1 MSLPIAAALG
11 AVLAFRPRRRGTP
24 PRDPAVIQTQ
34 VILAIVGAVVMQVVG
49 ASLARAFG
57 IVGAAS
63 LVRYRAK
70 IDDPKDA
77 GVMLACLSIGLA
89 SGVGIYGFA
98 SLCTLFVLGVVWA
111 LESLE
116 PEGEKYFLLKIKAKH
131 SPKLQDGIEEVLRTN
146 DIRCELR
153 SSSPNDLTYSV
164 RLPLTKK
171 TDRLT
176 SALLALSKKDD
187 MAVEWL
193 DKKADKATT
202 DEMALER
209 PGPVAVEDVPP
220 TPVDDQRLAAVAP
233 PVVGNELE
241 PGADPEPALLL
252 VSPVNAREGLA
263 AFIEGARRE
272 LLIYGVVTDA
282 AMIRLLEERAR
293 AGVKVRVIGRLGK
306 GHGELAVEKYPGRRL
321 HVRAIVR
328 DGRAAFVGS
337 QGLRKLELD
346 RRREIGM
353 IVGDPTVVRRIEEV
367 FEEDWAQTEAPAR
380 QAREQEKKSRAESR
394 ESASEGEGVEAKGE
408 PAETPAS

>member
-1 MSLPIAAALG
+1 
-11 AVLAFRPRRRGTP
+11 
-24 PRDPAVIQTQ
+24 
-34 VILAIVGAVVMQVVG
+34 
-49 ASLARAFG
+49 
-57 IVGAAS
+57 
-63 LVRYRAK
+63 
-70 IDDPKDA
+70 
-77 GVMLACLSIGLA
+77 
-89 SGVGIYGFA
+89 VGIYGFA

-131 SPKLQDGIEEVLRTN
+131 SPKLQDGIEEVLLTN

-176 SALLALSKKDD
+176 SALLALSKKED

-193 DKKADKATT
+193 EKKADKATT

-209 PGPVAVEDVPP
+209 PGPVAAEDVPP
-220 TPVDDQRLAAVAP
+220 PPVDDQRPAVAAP
-233 PVVGNELE
+233 PVVGPELD
-241 PGADPEPALLL
+241 PGAGPEPALLL

-293 AGVKVRVIGRLGK
+293 AGVGVRVIGRLGK
-306 GHGELAVEKYPGRRL
+306 GHGALAVEKYPGRRL

-353 IVGDPTVVRRIEEV
+353 IVGDPIVVKRIVEV
-367 FEEDWAQTEAPAR
+367 FESDWAQTEAPAR
-380 QAREQEKKSRAESR
+380 QAQEQEKQSRAESK
-394 ESASEGEGVEAKGE
+394 ETTSEGVEARAE
-408 PAETPAS
+408 PAEPPAP